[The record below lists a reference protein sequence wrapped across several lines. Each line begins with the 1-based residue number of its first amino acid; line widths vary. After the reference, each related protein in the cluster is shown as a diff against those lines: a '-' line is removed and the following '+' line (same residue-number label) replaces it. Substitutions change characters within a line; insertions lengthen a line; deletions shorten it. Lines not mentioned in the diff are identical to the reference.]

1 MSNTKEIGKKITSG
15 LVWTYM
21 ERVLA
26 QGVSTL
32 VTIILARML
41 TPEHYGVVSIVT
53 IFITIC
59 DSLVVGGFSDTLIQ
73 KEDADDLDFST
84 LFWFVLIV
92 GIAMYGLV
100 YAVAPV
106 VEVFFNTSMVAATLR
121 VMAIRLPVN
130 AINSIQSAYISKK
143 MKYRYFFF
151 ATLIGTVTS
160 AVLGIAMA
168 YAGFGVWA
176 LVAQYLCNSFIDTLV
191 LWLTCGWRASFK
203 FSFGRL
209 KNLYSFGWKMQLA
222 SLLSTLYSEIESFC
236 IGKKYTSVDLAY
248 YEKGR
253 QFPKLVM
260 HNVQTSISKVMLPAF
275 SHVKDDRGNMK
286 NMARKSIQTSTYV
299 MFPLLIGLMACA
311 NEFVSAVLTDK
322 WQPAVPFLRI
332 LSVYYLLEPLMAL
345 NKQIVIA
352 CGQAKKYLEM
362 EVQKKAIGIVILII
376 AIFWFDSVSA
386 IAIAAVLTQLIGLSI
401 QSLPLRDLIQY
412 PIEEQLSDIK
422 TPLLLSFVMV
432 IPVVLLKGFPMNAW
446 IKLGLQVFSGVGVY
460 VGLSVLFKNEIF
472 YSLLQIGKKMIRKK

>member
-1 MSNTKEIGKKITSG
+1 
-15 LVWTYM
+15 
-21 ERVLA
+21 
-26 QGVSTL
+26 
-32 VTIILARML
+32 
-41 TPEHYGVVSIVT
+41 
-53 IFITIC
+53 
-59 DSLVVGGFSDTLIQ
+59 
-73 KEDADDLDFST
+73 
-84 LFWFVLIV
+84 
-92 GIAMYGLV
+92 
-100 YAVAPV
+100 
-106 VEVFFNTSMVAATLR
+106 
-121 VMAIRLPVN
+121 
-130 AINSIQSAYISKK
+130 
-143 MKYRYFFF
+143 
-151 ATLIGTVTS
+151 
-160 AVLGIAMA
+160 
-168 YAGFGVWA
+168 
-176 LVAQYLCNSFIDTLV
+176 
-191 LWLTCGWRASFK
+191 
-203 FSFGRL
+203 
-209 KNLYSFGWKMQLA
+209 
-222 SLLSTLYSEIESFC
+222 
-236 IGKKYTSVDLAY
+236 
-248 YEKGR
+248 
-253 QFPKLVM
+253 
-260 HNVQTSISKVMLPAF
+260 
-275 SHVKDDRGNMK
+275 
-286 NMARKSIQTSTYV
+286 

-446 IKLGLQVFSGVGVY
+446 IKLGLQVLSGVGVY